1 MNRTFALSFSLKN
14 TYRVNS
20 ILYGIKQIPLIKKL
34 LPDRLYQS
42 RVLKGL
48 ANVIS
53 ILWEIL
59 SVFLGKLLYFLLMF
73 ICAASLYPQLN
84 GAALFLHILL
94 CLTVI
99 GSYANTFMFNP
110 TKDKYYAMIL
120 LKMDSREYALTHY
133 FYAIAKAF
141 VGFLIMGM
149 VFGRMVGLT
158 VGQCLMIPL
167 FVVGLKLAVTGWD
180 LLSYKRTGKIPNE
193 NDLSK
198 VQWAA
203 MVLLLAAAYG
213 LPALGIL
220 IPQMAVLGVM
230 GLAFLTG
237 LVLIPVIW
245 RFDRYPEV
253 YKAFLSQAM
262 NQMDKARQA
271 ASNQS
276 RKIIAADTSITSKRK
291 GFEYL
296 NELFIK
302 RHRKILWRSAKRIAG
317 VSLAVILAALLIFW
331 LRPEAKAV
339 VNGLLMTYLP
349 YFVFVMYLINRG
361 TGFTRALFINC
372 DHSLLTYSFYK
383 QPRFILKLFQI
394 RLREIIKVNLLPAAV
409 IGGGLALLLF
419 ASGGTDQPVNYLVL
433 IVSIL
438 SMSMFFSVHYLTIYY
453 LLQPYN
459 AGTEIKSGMYQIIM
473 AATYLVCFYFT
484 KLQMSTFVFGLS
496 TIAFCLIYCVV
507 ASILVYRFAP
517 KTFKIRA

>member
-1 MNRTFALSFSLKN
+1 
-14 TYRVNS
+14 
-20 ILYGIKQIPLIKKL
+20 
-34 LPDRLYQS
+34 
-42 RVLKGL
+42 
-48 ANVIS
+48 
-53 ILWEIL
+53 
-59 SVFLGKLLYFLLMF
+59 MF

-149 VFGRMVGLT
+149 VFGRLVGLT

-203 MVLLLAAAYG
+203 MALLLAAAYG

-230 GLAFLTG
+230 GLSFLTG
-237 LVLIPVIW
+237 LVFLPVIW

-372 DHSLLTYSFYK
+372 DHSLLTYPFYK
-383 QPRFILKLFQI
+383 KPDMVLRLFRI
-394 RLREIIKVNLLPAAV
+394 RLREIMKINLLPAIV
-409 IGGGLALLLF
+409 IGGGLTALLYL
-419 ASGGTDQPVNYLVL
+419 SGGTDNPLNYAILL
-433 IVSIL
+433 VSIL
-438 SMSMFFSVHYLTIYY
+438 CMSMFFSVHYLTIYY

-459 AGTEIKSGMYQIIM
+459 AGTELKSGTYRFVLS
-473 AATYLVCFYFT
+473 ATYLVCFF
-484 KLQMSTFVFGLS
+484 LMQQRIPILLFGALAILFCVLYC
-496 TIAFCLIYCVV
+496 IAACV
-507 ASILVYRFAP
+507 LVYFFAP
-517 KTFKIRA
+517 RTFRIRP